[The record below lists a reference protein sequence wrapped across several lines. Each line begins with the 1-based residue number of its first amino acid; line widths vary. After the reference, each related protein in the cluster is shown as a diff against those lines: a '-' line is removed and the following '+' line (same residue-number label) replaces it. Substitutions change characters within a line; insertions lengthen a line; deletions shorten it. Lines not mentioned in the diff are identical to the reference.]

1 LSTLAR
7 RRVAGILVDMWWRRS
22 KIVSEQGEDSP
33 RPLRDALRRARI
45 EAAER
50 TSVVVDLRDAEI
62 ARLELLDDA
71 LDTLF
76 ADVPAEIELFDRGIS
91 RGDNPRLWI
100 DAVAHVHM
108 GRDKRVYRFVQDSRI
123 GRRVVAESSVPADI
137 VTAVTNYVARRM
149 LEREH
154 ALSGRPAGAGLP
166 ARRSRLRGVLTFL
179 FGMVV
184 GIGIVVAAAWM
195 SIHAGP

>member
-1 LSTLAR
+1 
-7 RRVAGILVDMWWRRS
+7 MWWRRS
-22 KIVSEQGEDSP
+22 KLDPEQGEDSP
-33 RPLRDALRRARI
+33 RPLREALRRARI

-50 TSVVVDLRDAEI
+50 TGVVVDLHDAEI

-76 ADVPAEIELFDRGIS
+76 ADIPAEIELFDRGIS
-91 RGDNPRLWI
+91 RGDSPRLWI

-108 GRDKRVYRFVQDSRI
+108 GRDKRVYRFVQDSRF
-123 GRRVVAESSVPADI
+123 GRRVLAESGTPADI
-137 VTAVTNYVARRM
+137 AAAITDYVARRM
-149 LEREH
+149 LEREQ
-154 ALSGRPAGAGLP
+154 ALSGPPAGAGMP
-166 ARRSRLRGVLTFL
+166 VRRSRGRGVLTFL

-184 GIGIVVAAAWM
+184 GIGMVIAAAWM

>member
-1 LSTLAR
+1 
-7 RRVAGILVDMWWRRS
+7 
-22 KIVSEQGEDSP
+22 
-33 RPLRDALRRARI
+33 LREALRRARI

-76 ADVPAEIELFDRGIS
+76 ADVPAEIELFDRAIS
-91 RGDNPRLWI
+91 RGDSPRLWI

-108 GRDKRVYRFVQDSRI
+108 GRDKRVYRFVQDSRF
-123 GRRVVAESSVPADI
+123 GRRVIAESGVLADI
-137 VTAVTNYVARRM
+137 VAAVTNYVARRM

-154 ALSGRPAGAGLP
+154 ALSGQPASVAMP
-166 ARRSRLRGVLTFL
+166 VRRSRGRGVLTFL

-184 GIGIVVAAAWM
+184 GIGMVIAAAWM

>member
-1 LSTLAR
+1 LRDLAR
-7 RRVAGILVDMWWRRS
+7 RRAAVILDGMWWRRS
-22 KIVSEQGEDSP
+22 KLVPEQGEDSP
-33 RPLRDALRRARI
+33 RPLREALRRARI

-71 LDTLF
+71 LDSLF
-76 ADVPAEIELFDRGIS
+76 ADIPADIELFDRGIA
-91 RGDNPRLWI
+91 RGDTPRLWI

-123 GRRVVAESSVPADI
+123 GRRVLAESSALADI
-137 VTAVTNYVARRM
+137 VAAVTDYVAHRM

-154 ALSGRPAGAGLP
+154 ALSGRPAGTAAP
-166 ARRSRLRGVLTFL
+166 ARPSRGRGVLAFL
-179 FGMVV
+179 FGLVV
-184 GIGIVVAAAWM
+184 GIGIVIAAAWM